1 MINPFVTLAQKLS
14 MLRHPDV
21 APTRILS
28 LESMRKATVFVDN
41 EDADAD
47 PARRELQQFFRLYGI
62 EVRFLCP
69 QKYELNWYGKM
80 KKARPHKGEPPEDID
95 DDLFLS
101 LAGPDNFAACYE
113 ARYSHAK
120 FKVGIFP
127 MEGNV
132 YDLVIIGQKS
142 DDVLS
147 RQTVYIPTIKDI
159 LQKIK

>member
-28 LESMRKATVFVDN
+28 LESMRKATVFLDN

-80 KKARPHKGEPPEDID
+80 KKAAHG
-95 DDLFLS
+95 
-101 LAGPDNFAACYE
+101 
-113 ARYSHAK
+113 
-120 FKVGIFP
+120 
-127 MEGNV
+127 
-132 YDLVIIGQKS
+132 
-142 DDVLS
+142 
-147 RQTVYIPTIKDI
+147 TKDGRDSASGDGV
-159 LQKIK
+159 

>member
-28 LESMRKATVFVDN
+28 LESMRKATVFLDN

-47 PARRELQQFFRLYGI
+47 PARRELQQFFKPYGI

-101 LAGPDNFAACYE
+101 LAGPDNFAAC
-113 ARYSHAK
+113 
-120 FKVGIFP
+120 GGCFP
-127 MEGNV
+127 VFRQDGKAPCCHV
-132 YDLVIIGQKS
+132 LVSGLRHQEDHQVIADAMAWQLGK
-142 DDVLS
+142 
-147 RQTVYIPTIKDI
+147 TIPSVTR
-159 LQKIK
+159 